1 MILIKD
7 IMSGNLTPLT
17 EEMSL
22 PQAVDHLM
30 TSNMLGL
37 PVVDT
42 NKRLAG
48 FLSEH
53 DCIPYL
59 LGDSYHCDS
68 HVLVKDMMQRNPLT
82 VKPSNTVLELAQI
95 MATNKP
101 KIYPVVENG
110 ILVGV
115 VKRGQVMAALNQQL
129 KQCRVA

>member
-37 PVVDT
+37 PVVDN
-42 NKRLAG
+42 NKRLTG

-68 HVLVKDMMQRNPLT
+68 HVLVKDMMQRDPLT

>member
-37 PVVDT
+37 PVVDH
-42 NKRLAG
+42 NKRLTG

-68 HVLVKDMMQRNPLT
+68 HVLVKDMMQRDPLT

-110 ILVGV
+110 ILVGL

>member
-37 PVVDT
+37 PVVDN
-42 NKRLAG
+42 NKRLTG

-68 HVLVKDMMQRNPLT
+68 HVLVKDMMQRDPLT

-110 ILVGV
+110 ILVGL